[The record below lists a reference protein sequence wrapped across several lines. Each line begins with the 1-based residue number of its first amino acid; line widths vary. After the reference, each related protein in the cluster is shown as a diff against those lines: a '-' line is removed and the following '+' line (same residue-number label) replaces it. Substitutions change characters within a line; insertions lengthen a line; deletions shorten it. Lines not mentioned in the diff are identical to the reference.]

1 MMSFPYLFFLCF
13 RINWL
18 PSDVRI
24 RTHPAPVR
32 QTWRTMGG
40 YGIPDDANVHFL
52 SPITAISICLET
64 SQGKKKTNKCRLI
77 CALPLDW
84 WILEKEKKVNC
95 ESGRP
100 NFHSPLCVVVAHSR
114 PAIPCS
120 VLFLKNAFPNP
131 TSPFFYFIMTSL
143 WLSIILRHLYSFGGC
158 YFYDGSFKP
167 PGRRKNNQNVFIYF
181 FFFGNAGTP
190 FSSIW
195 FLVEIE
201 CESDLTW

>member
-64 SQGKKKTNKCRLI
+64 SQGKKTNKHMSFNMRTPLGLMDIRKRKKGQLWKWSAQLSLTTLCCCCTFKAGHSLFGSFFKKCLSKSHVSLFLLYYDVTLI
-77 CALPLDW
+77 KYYLKTFIFFWWLLFLW
-84 WILEKEKKVNC
+84 WIV
-95 ESGRP
+95 
-100 NFHSPLCVVVAHSR
+100 
-114 PAIPCS
+114 
-120 VLFLKNAFPNP
+120 
-131 TSPFFYFIMTSL
+131 
-143 WLSIILRHLYSFGGC
+143 
-158 YFYDGSFKP
+158 
-167 PGRRKNNQNVFIYF
+167 
-181 FFFGNAGTP
+181 
-190 FSSIW
+190 
-195 FLVEIE
+195 
-201 CESDLTW
+201 

>member
-1 MMSFPYLFFLCF
+1 MSEYE
-13 RINWL
+13 
-18 PSDVRI
+18 RI
-24 RTHPAPVR
+24 RR
-32 QTWRTMGG
+32 QCVKRGELWEDTEFPTTQTSIF
-40 YGIPDDANVHFL
+40 YHQ
-52 SPITAISICLET
+52 SPPF
-64 SQGKKKTNKCRLI
+64 QFVWKRPKVKKKTNKCRLI

-167 PGRRKNNQNVFIYF
+167 PGRRKNNQNVFIYLF
-181 FFFGNAGTP
+181 FFFLAMP
-190 FSSIW
+190 EHLSPQFDS
-195 FLVEIE
+195 
-201 CESDLTW
+201 